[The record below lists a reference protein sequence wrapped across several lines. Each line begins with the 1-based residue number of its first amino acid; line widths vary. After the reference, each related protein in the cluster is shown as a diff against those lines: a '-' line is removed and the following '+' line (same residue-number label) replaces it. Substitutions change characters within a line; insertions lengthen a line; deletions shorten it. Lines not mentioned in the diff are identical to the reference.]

1 MAQIDKALQMAVQAR
16 ASDLHL
22 ATGNTLIIRQFGK
35 LKRVKSGELSAEAA
49 KKLIYEILTPEQREK
64 LEKELQLDFS
74 YDLEGLARFRG
85 NAILQR
91 KGIDATFRII
101 PLNIPTLDQLGLPPV
116 VKKFCDFTQGMILV
130 TGATGQGKTTTLASL
145 VDHINSSRPVH
156 ILTIEDPIEF
166 VHPVKMGVVNQRQ
179 LGKHTLSFG
188 NALKASLREDPNVVM
203 VGELRDLETVELAVH
218 AAETGFLVMGTLS
231 TSSAPKTITKL
242 IDSFPPEAQN
252 QIRTMVAVSLRAV
265 ISQKLIPR
273 ADGKGMVMAAEI
285 LIGTAPIANLIRTEK
300 VFQIPSMMTT
310 GRGIGMQL
318 MDDSILVLYKEGKIT
333 EEDAL
338 SNVENRR
345 AFEQKTR
352 K

>member
-35 LKRVKSGELSAEAA
+35 LKKIKSGEISAEAA
-49 KKLIYEILTPEQREK
+49 KKFIYEILTPEQRQE
-64 LEKELQLDFS
+64 LEKNLQLDFS
-74 YDLEGLARFRG
+74 YELDGVARFRG
-85 NAILQR
+85 NVILQR

-101 PLNIPTLDQLGLPPV
+101 PLQIPTIEQLGLPPV
-116 VKKFCDFTQGMILV
+116 IKKFCNFTQGMILV

-145 VDHINSSRPVH
+145 VDHINSSRAVH

-242 IDSFPPEAQN
+242 IDSFPPEEQN

-310 GRGIGMQL
+310 GRGVGMQS
-318 MDDSILVLYKEGKIT
+318 MDDSILALYKEGKIT
-333 EEDAL
+333 AEDAM
-338 SNVENRR
+338 SNVENKK
-345 AFEQKTR
+345 AFEQKAMI
-352 K
+352 

>member
-16 ASDLHL
+16 ASDLHM
-22 ATGNTLIIRQFGK
+22 ATGNNLIIRQFGK
-35 LKRVKSGELSAEAA
+35 LKKVKSGELSAEAS
-49 KKLIYEILTPEQREK
+49 KQLIYEILTPDQREK

-101 PLNIPTLDQLGLPPV
+101 PLTIPSLDQLGLPPV

-145 VDHINSSRPVH
+145 VDHINASRPVH

-203 VGELRDLETVELAVH
+203 VGELRDLENRGAC
-218 AAETGFLVMGTLS
+218 GPTL
-231 TSSAPKTITKL
+231 
-242 IDSFPPEAQN
+242 
-252 QIRTMVAVSLRAV
+252 
-265 ISQKLIPR
+265 PR
-273 ADGKGMVMAAEI
+273 PD
-285 LIGTAPIANLIRTEK
+285 
-300 VFQIPSMMTT
+300 FS
-310 GRGIGMQL
+310 
-318 MDDSILVLYKEGKIT
+318 
-333 EEDAL
+333 
-338 SNVENRR
+338 
-345 AFEQKTR
+345 
-352 K
+352 